1 MMEQEADNPG
11 ISREDALDLLML
23 LSALESWS
31 FSVKEYFPDYLH
43 ENLLLAVDTLR
54 KKVLK

>member
-1 MMEQEADNPG
+1 MEQEADNPG